1 MYLKSLLSGV
11 SFIFII
17 LVSCKHTHEL
27 NPLLV
32 EADKIQHEAIALG
45 VIADSILDLRLS
57 QGANAWNIDSLKL
70 LKSEVA
76 NWKLEMV
83 GVPGVDLGHDNHN
96 HEGHNHEGHNHE
108 GHNHDHGNQEIGAQ
122 LTPAENKKVQEEWK
136 ARIEKILSSL

>member
-1 MYLKSLLSGV
+1 MYFKSLLLGV

-17 LVSCKHTHEL
+17 FVSCKHTHEL
-27 NPLLV
+27 DPLLV

-83 GVPGVDLGHDNHN
+83 GVPGVDHGHDDHN
-96 HEGHNHEGHNHE
+96 HEGHNHED
-108 GHNHDHGNQEIGAQ
+108 HNHDHDHNHGNQEIGAQ

-136 ARIEKILSSL
+136 ARIEKVLSIL